1 MALRDRLLDDLKAAM
16 KAQDAKR
23 LATLRM
29 LKAEVLKGEVALRET
44 KGLDYHLDDAEV
56 TRLLS
61 AYAKQRRES
70 IEAYRKGGREDL
82 AAQEEAELAI
92 VEGYLPTALSE
103 DEVRA
108 VVEAVIAETGASSKK
123 DLGAVMKAA
132 MARLQGAADGKLV
145 NRLAAERLGP

>member
-1 MALRDRLLDDLKAAM
+1 MALRDRLMDDLKAAM
-16 KAQDAKR
+16 KAQDVKR

-56 TRLLS
+56 TRLVS